1 MIDRDLIGDFM
12 RFGVSSIVFLPETL
26 QSSIEKV
33 AENRFDCW
41 EIVCEGSHQLR
52 PKNIKYLMGLK
63 ENYEVD
69 IVVHAPFSDLNP
81 ASMNDN
87 VRRLTV
93 SSIIEAI
100 EGAFELDANVVT
112 IHPGYIPPLWS
123 SYVEDI
129 LDNNFSSI
137 NDIVEVAEDYE
148 VMIGLENMP
157 NYMGVLGITPESL
170 RDIVKDIDSKY
181 LGITFDIGHANTAC
195 GAPAEY
201 VKELNSIGQGI
212 VHVHCHD
219 NNGNDDE
226 HLKVGD
232 GNIDFLSV
240 LDELK
245 SIGYNG
251 ILSFESKNIRDAVK
265 SREIIKELLSIG
277 EKEIETEKEYLK
289 L

>member
-1 MIDRDLIGDFM
+1 MK
-12 RFGVSSIVFLPETL
+12 FGVSSLVFLPETL

-52 PKNIKYLMGLK
+52 PKNVKYLMELK
-63 ENYEVD
+63 NRYEVD

-81 ASMNDN
+81 ASMNDR
-87 VRRLTV
+87 VRRLT
-93 SSIIEAI
+93 IDCIMEAI

-112 IHPGYIPPLWS
+112 VHPGYLPPLWS
-123 SYVEDI
+123 SYVEEL
-129 LDNNFSSI
+129 LDNNFSTL
-137 NDIVEVAEDYE
+137 NDIVEIAEDYE

-181 LGITFDIGHANTAC
+181 LGISFDIGHANTAC
-195 GAPAEY
+195 GNPSEY
-201 VKELNSIGQGI
+201 VKELNKIGEGI

-232 GNIDFLSV
+232 GNIDFFSV
-240 LDELK
+240 FRELK
-245 SIGYNG
+245 DLGYEG
-251 ILSFESKNIRDAVK
+251 VISFESKNIRDAVK
-265 SREIIKELLSIG
+265 SREIAKELLSD
-277 EKEIETEKEYLK
+277 IELDESRVLNIKI
-289 L
+289 